1 MSRLISSEAAAAA
14 LLTALP
20 SMDLAMLSTV
30 SAISL
35 NLAGQP
41 LSDLSLPAE
50 S

>member
-20 SMDLAMLSTV
+20 SMDLAMLSAV

-35 NLAGQP
+35 DVAG
-41 LSDLSLPAE
+41 
-50 S
+50 